1 MVFFKFKHFKNIFL
15 IISFSILIGCQFQE
29 PYKNHGIVYLKNR
42 SEKIVVNQSNK
53 NDIIRIIGNPH
64 SKSINNDNS
73 WIYIERVISKGQ
85 FHKLGQNV
93 LKENNVLVLTF
104 DKYGVLKD
112 KMFLDKNDLKK
123 ISFSKDKTDNELT
136 QKSFVEKF
144 LSSIRRK
151 CMQMEKNN

>member
-1 MVFFKFKHFKNIFL
+1 MVFFKFIHFKNIFL

-112 KMFLDKNDLKK
+112 KKFLDKNDLKK

-144 LSSIRRK
+144 LSSIREKMYANRK
-151 CMQMEKNN
+151 K